1 MKSPLATPVVLAALL
16 FGTSALAGDAQMP
29 PLLPQG
35 NSEEDETAA
44 YIGLNWT
51 FGRVSTLE
59 GVLGVLYRETDRG
72 GDVTGARLSG
82 HFDLLGRGAPPS
94 LRLTGILGDEDIAAE
109 AGLGIGLD
117 GSPLGVKPYGVLGA
131 IGNYY
136 NFGGIIGFDGSFGG
150 YAGAHSYGD
159 FDDGPPDRRGMVYEM
174 TPP

>member
-1 MKSPLATPVVLAALL
+1 MTNPFANTALVAALL
-16 FGTSALAGDAQMP
+16 FGTPALAGQEMMP
-29 PLLPQG
+29 LPQG

-94 LRLTGILGDEDIAAE
+94 LRLTGLLGDEDIAAE

-131 IGNYY
+131 VGNYY
-136 NFGGIIGFDGSFGG
+136 SFGGTLGFDGSFGG
-150 YAGAHSYGD
+150 YFGAHSYGD
-159 FDDGPPDRRGMVYEM
+159 FDDGPHYRPVIEEIDE
-174 TPP
+174 